1 MIYQFLLEEDLKN
14 IGDCVE
20 CIINR
25 YSQSLKH
32 PEWMKK
38 CHIVMKV
45 MNGVYGS
52 VYEIQIPNRDPITL
66 DSRMFGRAIILD
78 GNSTVEHWN
87 GSAILYDKNGNQM
100 GTGFSEQSEFAPHD
114 TVVLQRI
121 EGAGLTKNDL
131 AEFTGGEINIWQ
143 AIPSIYTFFYIVFLA
158 IFLIAITG
166 KLSVHSL
173 RKKD

>member
-1 MIYQFLLEEDLKN
+1 
-14 IGDCVE
+14 
-20 CIINR
+20 
-25 YSQSLKH
+25 
-32 PEWMKK
+32 
-38 CHIVMKV
+38 
-45 MNGVYGS
+45 
-52 VYEIQIPNRDPITL
+52 
-66 DSRMFGRAIILD
+66 MFGRAIILD

-87 GSAILYDKNGNQM
+87 GSPILYDKNGNQM
-100 GTGFSEQSEFAPHD
+100 GTGFLEQSEFAPHD

-143 AIPSIYTFFYIVFLA
+143 AIPSIYTFFYIVFLV